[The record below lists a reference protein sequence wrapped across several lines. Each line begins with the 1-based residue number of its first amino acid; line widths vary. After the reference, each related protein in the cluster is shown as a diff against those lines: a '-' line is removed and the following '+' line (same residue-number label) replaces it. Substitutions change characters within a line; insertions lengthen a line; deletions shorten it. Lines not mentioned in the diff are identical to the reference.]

1 MFRDVPND
9 GELSP
14 AGMCRV
20 DVEVVRVPSTSLLN
34 FHPDGD
40 LWLIRMNTSSWVAA
54 SPNPPVGG
62 HEKPPVHKIVSDL
75 KRDHVGAE

>member
-9 GELSP
+9 
-14 AGMCRV
+14 
-20 DVEVVRVPSTSLLN
+20 
-34 FHPDGD
+34 DGD

-54 SPNPPVGG
+54 SPNAPVGG
-62 HEKPPVHKIVSDL
+62 HEKPPVCIRARQNLGYSCGVQVHKIVSDL